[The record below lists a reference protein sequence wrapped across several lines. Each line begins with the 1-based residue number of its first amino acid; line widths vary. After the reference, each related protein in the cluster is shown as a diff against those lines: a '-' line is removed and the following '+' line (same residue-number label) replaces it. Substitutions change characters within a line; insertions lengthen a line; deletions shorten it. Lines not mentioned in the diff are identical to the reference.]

1 MKALSGMLSN
11 PDGNMSQ
18 LLVNM
23 GRDGAHLGENSS
35 WQWTFW
41 SGTDGVG
48 TAMALIRCLA
58 VICALCFRPRSRG
71 RLSTWWVPIMLAC
84 WNDELNLSIWE
95 ESWTRKYRQPKSQL
109 KANKYSLSQFNSN
122 VALKKQ
128 KAINNQIKPWWN
140 FQNLKLQTW
149 NDEQMN
155 LFRVDNIQIQPW
167 QKRNQKFE
175 AMALGRPR
183 CWHQPDSNST
193 S

>member
-58 VICALCFRPRSRG
+58 VILRTLFPTG
-71 RLSTWWVPIMLAC
+71 PGDVWVPGGSQSCLPAEMMNWISLF
-84 WNDELNLSIWE
+84 EKNLERENIV
-95 ESWTRKYRQPKSQL
+95 
-109 KANKYSLSQFNSN
+109 N
-122 VALKKQ
+122 
-128 KAINNQIKPWWN
+128 
-140 FQNLKLQTW
+140 QNLNWKRTNTLSL
-149 NDEQMN
+149 NSIQMW
-155 LFRVDNIQIQPW
+155 L
-167 QKRNQKFE
+167 
-175 AMALGRPR
+175 
-183 CWHQPDSNST
+183 
-193 S
+193 